1 MHHATCNGWPCS
13 LQRRMEP
20 TARYAFGSV
29 TALSASRA
37 PMLSDHHATQPSA
50 SGQTAMCNAPQRNA
64 RQVAAICRTCTVCVA
79 SCILS
84 YQSHAVVRVPWRSP
98 HAVRAKRRFR
108 CRGTRSGCLAAC
120 PAAADATRS
129 NNNMRHHS
137 PNMTAMNNTDQIRH
151 ATRNKLR
158 ATCTKITCNM
168 HRIRTC
174 SMQHAA
180 CNMHRIQHAT
190 RSMQRYGLIDW
201 SAEFRS
207 AADEHEPVVPASRS
221 RARCRTAAPPGRALG
236 STQAPAPWQ
245 YGMLYCNMLQQVATL
260 RHNAAMLQPG

>member
-1 MHHATCNGWPCS
+1 
-13 LQRRMEP
+13 
-20 TARYAFGSV
+20 
-29 TALSASRA
+29 
-37 PMLSDHHATQPSA
+37 
-50 SGQTAMCNAPQRNA
+50 
-64 RQVAAICRTCTVCVA
+64 
-79 SCILS
+79 
-84 YQSHAVVRVPWRSP
+84 
-98 HAVRAKRRFR
+98 VRAKRRFR

-151 ATRNKLR
+151 ATRNKVR
-158 ATCTKITCNM
+158 ATCTKITCNI
-168 HRIRTC
+168 HRIQTC
-174 SMQHAA
+174 SMQHAACSMLHAARSTQPAASNMQHAA

-190 RSMQRYGLIDW
+190 SSMQRYGLIDW

-221 RARCRTAAPPGRALG
+221 RARCRTAAPPGLALG